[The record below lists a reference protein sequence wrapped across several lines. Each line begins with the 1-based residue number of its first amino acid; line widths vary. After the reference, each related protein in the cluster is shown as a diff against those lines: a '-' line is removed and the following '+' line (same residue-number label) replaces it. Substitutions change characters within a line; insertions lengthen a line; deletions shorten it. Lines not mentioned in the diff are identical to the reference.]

1 MSGAQN
7 QSPSVETIQRLC
19 AGTFHV
25 SVRDI
30 TSDRRDAS
38 TVLARHAA
46 IWLSRRLT
54 PHSTPVIGR
63 LFGKRDHTTVLYA
76 IQRMEGRIDAN
87 PGIAALMEGLI
98 NCLTLPVAA

>member
-63 LFGKRDHTTVLYA
+63 DHTTVLYA